1 MKTSAKLLI
10 FPALAITIFTA
21 KHLPAQETSVNEIH
35 NQAHNQAM
43 QSHTQA
49 TQAHNAAHSQAVQ
62 AHNDAHSQAIQNHN
76 DAHNN
81 AHNNSINNARDNESF
96 LRNKAADLV
105 MWRSQEIALNALL
118 KSNKSSQEWI
128 GKKFKEI
135 PGNFPMVRYTGRVV
149 KGHDG
154 SVSFDWSGT
163 YAELKFTG
171 GFLAIR
177 VSDSRKSYYNIF
189 INGQRVSVVSTFG
202 KDSVIVLAAG
212 LKGRYNTAYIQKRSE
227 GEQGKTTI
235 HSFILAGKGDILGYN
250 PGRTRHI
257 EFIGNSLTVGFGT
270 EGKSKDE
277 KFKAETENC
286 DLAFGAIISRYFDAD
301 YTLIAHS
308 GWGAARNYGDS
319 LRVSRISMKDKM
331 LQTFDMEP
339 VNAVAGQNVSVGQNT
354 AGQNS
359 TGHFESG
366 QIWNFK
372 DYRPDIVV
380 INLGS
385 NDFSTKPHPLKE
397 EFLGCYS
404 IIIDRLRDKYGDV
417 PILCIAPNRG
427 PAFEYLQE
435 FVKVRAD
442 KKLFFTAYLQGVYNG
457 DTDLGSVGHP
467 NYSGQQKMAMTL
479 IPYISTAT
487 GWPLTGKPVR

>member
-10 FPALAITIFTA
+10 LPALALTFLTSQN
-21 KHLPAQETSVNEIH
+21 LSAQETSVNEAH

-43 QSHTQA
+43 QSHNAAHNQA
-49 TQAHNAAHSQAVQ
+49 VQSHNQAVQTHNAAHAQAIDQHNQ
-62 AHNDAHSQAIQNHN
+62 ALYLHSQFADRQ
-76 DAHNN
+76 
-81 AHNNSINNARDNESF
+81 SIVTPNQE
-96 LRNKAADLV
+96 LV

-118 KSNKSSQEWI
+118 KSENPVQPWT
-128 GKKFKEI
+128 GKKFKEL

-149 KGHDG
+149 KADDG

-177 VSDSRKSYYNIF
+177 VSDTRKSYYNVF
-189 INGQRVSVVSTFG
+189 INGQRVNVVSTFG

-235 HSFILAGKGDILGYN
+235 HSFVLAGKGDVLGYN
-250 PGRTRHI
+250 PGRSRHI

-339 VNAVAGQNVSVGQNT
+339 GQL
-354 AGQNS
+354 
-359 TGHFESG
+359 
-366 QIWNFK
+366 WNFK

-417 PILCIAPNRG
+417 PILCVAPNRG

-457 DTDLGSVGHP
+457 DSDLGSVGHP
-467 NYSGQQKMAMTL
+467 NYNGQQKMAMTL

>member
-10 FPALAITIFTA
+10 LPALAITIFTA
-21 KHLPAQETSVNEIH
+21 KHLPAQENSVNEIH

-62 AHNDAHSQAIQNHN
+62 AHSDAHSQAIQNHN
-76 DAHNN
+76 DAHNS
-81 AHNNSINNARDNESF
+81 AFDYARNNDAY
-96 LRNKAADLV
+96 LRNKSADLV

-128 GKKFKEI
+128 GNKFKEI
-135 PGNFPMVRYTGRVV
+135 PGNFPMVRYTGRVI

-189 INGQRVSVVSTFG
+189 INGQRVNVVSTFG

-235 HSFILAGKGDILGYN
+235 HSIILAGKGDILGYN

-339 VNAVAGQNVSVGQNT
+339 SQL
-354 AGQNS
+354 
-359 TGHFESG
+359 
-366 QIWNFK
+366 WNFK

-417 PILCIAPNRG
+417 SILCVAPNRG

-457 DTDLGSVGHP
+457 DSDLGSVGHP
-467 NYSGQQKMAMTL
+467 NYNGQQKMAMTL